1 MTTSRK
7 ARLKFASLLAL
18 AVTVATFPSAR
29 SSAQTAAASQQ
40 QSSSP
45 NGKIVFQSDQAG
57 DAAVFDIY
65 TMDAEGRHETRL
77 TTNTAD
83 DVNAAWSPQGTQIA
97 FASNRRGTGYEIF
110 LMNADGSNQRP
121 LRAEGVPGFEF
132 VWSPDGTRL
141 AYPAGDGN
149 TYVIEAVAPG
159 GGDSTAA
166 PVNVSAGKI
175 VNSTDTEVD
184 WSPSGT
190 KLVVRNAQLC
200 GGCSDLYTVNADG
213 TGRAQLTSAPGFETS
228 PRWSPTGNLIAYEG
242 FRGTERG
249 LYVIDPA
256 AAGPEVKISG
266 DLGVF
271 GPPAWSPD
279 GARVAFKSE
288 VSGSIYAVNTDG
300 TGLTLLSSAAGTK
313 TGLFWSPDGA
323 RVAFT
328 NGNEIGFTDVF
339 VVAADGTGR
348 REANYTKTR
357 RADEFAYSWQR
368 LPTP

>member
-1 MTTSRK
+1 MITSRK
-7 ARLKFASLLAL
+7 ACLKFAALLAL
-18 AVTVATFPSAR
+18 AVTAAVFPSAR
-29 SSAQTAAASQQ
+29 SSAQAAATQQQ

-57 DAAVFDIY
+57 DASVFDIY
-65 TMDAEGRHETRL
+65 TMDADGRHETRL

-83 DVNAAWSPQGTQIA
+83 DVNALWSPQGNQIA
-97 FASNRRGTGYEIF
+97 FASNRRGSGYEIF

-121 LRAEGVPGFEF
+121 LRADGVNTFEF

-141 AYPAGDGN
+141 AYAFGDGN
-149 TYVIEAVAPG
+149 IYVVEAVAPG

-166 PVNVSAGKI
+166 PVNVSAGKAAGSDDI
-175 VNSTDTEVD
+175 EVA
-184 WSPSGT
+184 WSPSGA
-190 KLVVRNAQLC
+190 KLVVRNSQLC

-213 TGRAQLTSAPGFETS
+213 TGRAQLTNAPGFETS
-228 PRWSPTGNLIAYEG
+228 PRWSPSGDLIAYEA
-242 FRGTERG
+242 FRGVDRD

-256 AAGPEVKISG
+256 GAGPEVKLSTG
-266 DLGVF
+266 LGVF

-279 GARVAFKSE
+279 GSRVAFNALVGS
-288 VSGSIYAVNTDG
+288 SIYAVNTDG
-300 TGLTLLSSAAGTK
+300 TGATLLSSAEGTK

-323 RVAFT
+323 SVAFT
-328 NGNEIGFTDVF
+328 NGNNIGFTDVF
-339 VVAADGTGR
+339 VVSADGSSR